1 VEAIQALEALAAP
14 FAIGRD
20 IHVGDTIIGIKGRVG
35 FEAAAPLIII
45 KAHHLLEK
53 HTLGK
58 WQQYWKEQLA
68 NWYGMLLHEGQLLD
82 PVMRNIETFLEDTQ
96 HTVTGQVFVKLLP
109 YRFELEGIN
118 SDYDMMNAAFGH
130 YGEMN
135 KGWSGEDVK
144 GFTKIL
150 ANASKIHQFVQEQNK

>member
-1 VEAIQALEALAAP
+1 MGSRSEPQDQRGPRLP
-14 FAIGRD
+14 KKRG
-20 IHVGDTIIGIKGRVG
+20 T
-35 FEAAAPLIII
+35 
-45 KAHHLLEK
+45 
-53 HTLGK
+53 
-58 WQQYWKEQLA
+58 
-68 NWYGMLLHEGQLLD
+68 
-82 PVMRNIETFLEDTQ
+82 
-96 HTVTGQVFVKLLP
+96 P
-109 YRFELEGIN
+109 YRFELEGIK